1 MDSKRIERRAADW
14 LARRGSE
21 HWSEADQA
29 ELDAWLSESTAHRVA
44 WLRLSAAWRQSDRL
58 KALGAG
64 MPPGQ
69 VPERGNWTSSSPAS
83 TPGME
88 TVSDRHEPMVSTGDV
103 RGSIWNRAR
112 FASVAAV
119 VILTVSMTWLWRQ
132 YDAEETSHFY
142 TGVGGIEEV
151 SLADGTTA
159 TLGSGSEL
167 QVIFSRHLRQINLE
181 RGEAYFD
188 VEHDAAREFEVRA
201 RGQRVVAI
209 GTRFS
214 VRHDADELRVVVTE
228 GAVRLEPAERE
239 AASPE
244 VLTGGMIARVH
255 NGGQVDLQELSV
267 DRAEELLSWRDG
279 FLVFRNTPLSEA
291 VAEFNRYNSR
301 KLVIADRAIA
311 EVPIG
316 GNFRWTNTDA
326 FVRLLEQGFEVRA
339 QQRGNEIILDSQ

>member
-1 MDSKRIERRAADW
+1 MDSRKIERRAADW

-21 HWSEADQA
+21 YWSEADQA
-29 ELDAWLSESTAHRVA
+29 RLDAWLSESTAHRVA
-44 WLRLSAAWRQSDRL
+44 WLRLNAAWRQSDRL

-69 VPERGNWTSSSPAS
+69 VPERGHWTSSSPAS
-83 TPGME
+83 SRGAE
-88 TVSDRHEPMVSTGDV
+88 TASDRQETKASSGQV
-103 RGSIWNRAR
+103 RGSPWKWAR

-119 VILTVSMTWLWRQ
+119 VILTVSVAWLWQQ
-132 YDAEETSHFY
+132 YDAAETAHFY
-142 TGVGGIEEV
+142 TGVGGIKEI
-151 SLADGTTA
+151 SLEDGTTA

-167 QVIFSRHLRQINLE
+167 QVTLSRHLRQINLE
-181 RGEAYFD
+181 QGEAYFD
-188 VEHDAAREFEVRA
+188 VAHDAAREFEVRA
-201 RGQRVVAI
+201 RGQRIVAV

-228 GAVRLEPAERE
+228 GVVRLEPAERE
-239 AASPE
+239 AASPKL
-244 VLTGGMIARVH
+244 LTGGMIATVRI
-255 NGGQVDLQELSV
+255 GGEIDLQELSV

-301 KLVIADRAIA
+301 KLVIADPAIA

-326 FVRLLEQGFEVRA
+326 FVRLLEQGFDVRA
-339 QQRGNEIILDSQ
+339 EQRGNEIVLDSR